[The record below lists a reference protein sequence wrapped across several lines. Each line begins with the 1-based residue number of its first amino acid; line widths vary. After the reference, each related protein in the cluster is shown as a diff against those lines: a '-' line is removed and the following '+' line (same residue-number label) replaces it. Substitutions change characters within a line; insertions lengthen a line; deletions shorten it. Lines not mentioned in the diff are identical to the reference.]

1 MNEFEKTI
9 GKALADYVNEQ
20 YSGYLD
26 VVKKHRFSWNYRKA
40 RRKSIL
46 SAEKTRGGR
55 PIPAPSPISVPLSPA
70 IMKGVPLKKRVAV
83 LSIAIMMAVG
93 LGTGVGA
100 SLAVGFRKSDETISS
115 IQFSPVS
122 MESAKEFVEYEYYIP
137 EIPEGFYLE
146 QYQGDELGIKFLYT
160 SFDGNDQIDFRQ
172 CAKHAA
178 MYFDNEN
185 WDRIEDVMVGDRF
198 GKFIISERTVELVW
212 DNGDYILR
220 IFGTLSVEEIMCLAE
235 SVQRRD
241 AFSEGFEYINLRNG
255 KTLA

>member
-83 LSIAIMMAVG
+83 LSIAIMM
-93 LGTGVGA
+93 
-100 SLAVGFRKSDETISS
+100 
-115 IQFSPVS
+115 
-122 MESAKEFVEYEYYIP
+122 
-137 EIPEGFYLE
+137 
-146 QYQGDELGIKFLYT
+146 
-160 SFDGNDQIDFRQ
+160 
-172 CAKHAA
+172 
-178 MYFDNEN
+178 
-185 WDRIEDVMVGDRF
+185 
-198 GKFIISERTVELVW
+198 
-212 DNGDYILR
+212 
-220 IFGTLSVEEIMCLAE
+220 
-235 SVQRRD
+235 
-241 AFSEGFEYINLRNG
+241 
-255 KTLA
+255 

>member
-9 GKALADYVNEQ
+9 GKALADYMNEQ

-55 PIPAPSPISVPLSPA
+55 PIPAASPISVPLSPA

-100 SLAVGFRKSDETISS
+100 SLAAGLKRSDVTKGRFRFE
-115 IQFSPVS
+115 PVS
-122 MESAKEFVEYEYYIP
+122 MDGAKEFVEYEYYIP
-137 EIPEGFYLE
+137 DIPEEFYLE
-146 QYQGDELGIKFLYT
+146 QYDGCMFEITFSYVSYDEKKILFFSQYTKYNSLY
-160 SFDGNDQIDFRQ
+160 
-172 CAKHAA
+172 H
-178 MYFDNEN
+178 DNQL
-185 WDRIEDVMVGDRF
+185 WGSIEDVMVGDKY
-198 GKFIISERTVELVW
+198 GTLIISDDLVQLYW
-212 DNGDYILR
+212 DNGDYILS
-220 IFGTLSVEEIMCLAE
+220 IFGSLSVDETMCLAE

-241 AFSEGFEYINLRNG
+241 TFSEGFEYCNL
-255 KTLA
+255 